1 MKILKLKIRFFL
13 TILIAAAP
21 LGVSADIIYFVDG
34 MKTVCLEK
42 AWEENG
48 EVKCEYDGVILSYKK
63 ADVVRIEKRRTQKP
77 AAGPAPKPALPQK
90 ASTKKINGAANSLK
104 PGALTF
110 YDPRRPQKY
119 WTSASAKHRTF
130 QEAINAL
137 AKQYERTPDWIK
149 SHMGETNDL
158 NQIHQNLSS
167 GKLKDH
173 RTVAK
178 AALKSSQTL
187 EFYNPRRAHKY
198 WTSQTAKHNTF
209 NEATAALARQY
220 ERTPDWVKTHMGET
234 NDLNQIHQNLLQ
246 QKQEENTQ

>member
-1 MKILKLKIRFFL
+1 MKILELKIRFFL

-77 AAGPAPKPALPQK
+77 AADPVPKPVLPQK
-90 ASTKKINGAANSLK
+90 AAATKVNGAATSLN
-104 PGALTF
+104 PGTLTF
-110 YDPRRPQKY
+110 YDPRRPHKY

-130 QEAINAL
+130 QDAINAL
-137 AKQYERTPDWIK
+137 AKQYERTPDWVK

-167 GKLKDH
+167 GQRKDH
-173 RTVAK
+173 RTAAK
-178 AALKSSQTL
+178 AALKNSQTL

-198 WTSQTAKHNTF
+198 WTSHTAKHNTF
-209 NEATAALARQY
+209 NEATAALAKQY
-220 ERTPDWVKTHMGET
+220 ERTPDWVKSHMGES
-234 NDLNQIHQNLLQ
+234 NDLNQIHQNLLH
-246 QKQEENTQ
+246 QKQEENSQ